1 VIDFVNALDAVKA
14 VRFRW
19 IESCHVESVS
29 LKYFLSVADTPAA
42 ADAELASVC
51 STNKHTEIR

>member
-1 VIDFVNALDAVKA
+1 MNALDAVKA